1 MVRLGINVKTP
12 GREYTM
18 KPSFRRLSLNQ
29 TVGFSSYSTQMHP
42 LGCETSPRIPVTS
55 RILTIFCL
63 EFEIL
68 YQPSLVFFGGAG
80 RSACSS
86 PTHTVHNLNWLA
98 GF

>member
-1 MVRLGINVKTP
+1 MVRLGINVKTS

-29 TVGFSSYSTQMHP
+29 TVGFSSYSTQMHS
-42 LGCETSPRIPVTS
+42 LGCETSPRIPEFQS
-55 RILTIFCL
+55 LTIFCL
-63 EFEIL
+63 EFEIR
-68 YQPSLVFFGGAG
+68 YQPSLVFLGG
-80 RSACSS
+80 RSAFSS

>member
-1 MVRLGINVKTP
+1 MVRLGINVKTS

-29 TVGFSSYSTQMHP
+29 TVGFSSYSTQMHS

-63 EFEIL
+63 EFEIR
-68 YQPSLVFFGGAG
+68 YQPSFVFFGGRNAF
-80 RSACSS
+80 SS